1 MQVVDLFAGMGGA
14 SEGARQAGAEV
25 VLAIESD
32 PAIARVYELNHGDH
46 LRVETLGGPVDALA
60 RELRAR
66 FEPSTLHL
74 HASPPCQ
81 RLSSVNQTTRD
92 PAAGLRLIEWYL
104 DLVRVLAPRSYS
116 MEQVPHAAVLH
127 LLHSRGVPFVMVNA
141 LDFGVPS
148 SRKRLIAGSVAI
160 VKALERRKGSGPTVL
175 PVHVLPS
182 LRPAARYHLCSAT
195 CNQPVKVR
203 RNGVRVTTGHRP
215 MEPGEGGRDLHR
227 PAHAVWGKPGRVYD
241 RESKQIW
248 RKLTPAESSVLQGFP
263 PGYTLCDRSAARSQQ
278 IVGNAFCPPL
288 AKAVFEAAMAP

>member
-1 MQVVDLFAGMGGA
+1 MQVVDMFAGMGGA

-46 LRVETLGGPVDALA
+46 VRVETLGAPVDALA

-81 RLSSVNQTTRD
+81 RLSRVNQTTRD
-92 PAAGLRLIEWYL
+92 PAAGLRLVEWYL
-104 DLVRVLAPRSYS
+104 DLVRVLAPRSFS
-116 MEQVPHAAVLH
+116 MEQVPHPAVQE
-127 LLHSRGVPFVMVNA
+127 LLGARGVPFAIVNA
-141 LDFGVPS
+141 LDFGVPQ
-148 SRKRLIAGSVAI
+148 SRVRLVAGSAPI
-160 VKALERRKGSGPTVL
+160 VEALERRKGTGPTML

-203 RNGVRVTTGHRP
+203 RDGVRITTGHRP
-215 MEPGEGGRDLHR
+215 MAPGEGGRDLHT
-227 PAHAVWGKPGRVYD
+227 PSHTVWGKPGRVYD
-241 RESKQIW
+241 CESDRVV
-248 RKLTPAESSVLQGFP
+248 RKLTPAECACLQGFP
-263 PGYTLCDRSAARSQQ
+263 LGYTLCERSAARSQQ